1 MWYLGER
8 TINNH
13 IKGVNLKH
21 RNIYTIEIPNLG
33 HLLFVFVSYKLIN
46 IRKKVLS
53 ICTVNTLLRTFKT
66 FSYKVYVVSM

>member
-46 IRKKVLS
+46 IRKKV
-53 ICTVNTLLRTFKT
+53 FK
-66 FSYKVYVVSM
+66 YLHC